1 MPPAGGHDGDGNVRR
16 VTEPHDVPAADDDL
30 SLALAL
36 ADAADALTTHRFG
49 ALDLAVETKP
59 DSTPVSDADRAV
71 EQEIRRLLARR
82 RPRDAVVG
90 EEYGESGDGARRW
103 ILDPVDGTKNF
114 VRGVPVWAT
123 LIALM
128 EADEVYVGVVSAPA
142 LGRRWWACRGQGAW
156 MRTFDG
162 EPRRLRVSA
171 VTDLGDASF
180 SYSSLHG
187 WDHAPAGEAG
197 LLELSRKVWRTRGY
211 GDFWQHALVAEGAI
225 DAAAEPDVS
234 LWDLA
239 AVAILVEE
247 AGGRF
252 TDLHGRRGPAGGSV
266 LASNGH
272 LHDDML
278 DVLGGR
284 PG

>member
-1 MPPAGGHDGDGNVRR
+1 VRLASSHDGDGNVRR

-30 SLALAL
+30 SLALTL
-36 ADAADALTTHRFG
+36 ADAADALTADRFG

-71 EQEIRRLLARR
+71 EREIRRLLGRR
-82 RPRDAVVG
+82 RPQDAVVG
-90 EEYGESGDGARRW
+90 EEFGESGEGARRW
-103 ILDPVDGTKNF
+103 VLDPVDGTKNF

-142 LGRRWWACRGQGAW
+142 LGRRWWASRGQGAW
-156 MRTFDG
+156 VRAFGG
-162 EPRRLRVSA
+162 EPRRLRVSG
-171 VTDLGDASF
+171 VGDLGDASF
-180 SYSSLHG
+180 SFSSLHG
-187 WDHAPAGEAG
+187 WDDAPGGEAG

-225 DAAAEPDVS
+225 DAAAEPEVS

-239 AVAILVEE
+239 ALAILVEE

-252 TDLHGRRGPAGGSV
+252 TDLHGRRGPAGGSS

-272 LHDDML
+272 LHDDL
-278 DVLGGR
+278 LGLLGGPPR
-284 PG
+284 